1 MMPGAPLFVA
11 IDVGTTGARAMAVD
25 LDGGVRG
32 EARSAYATATPRPG
46 WAEQDPR
53 DWREAALDALTMLT
67 ALPELDAAAIAAI
80 GLTGQCP
87 TIAPFD
93 RAREPVGPGLL
104 YRDNRATVEAEEMR
118 ARLGD
123 EALHARTGHIPSAFH
138 VGPKVLWLREH
149 DARTFAAA
157 DCFMQPRDVVLH
169 ALTGFTATD
178 ETHANS
184 TLFFDLRARSWAED
198 LLDTYSLS
206 AGLFP
211 AVAAAWSPGGEVLAG
226 VAQRTG
232 VPPGCPVVLGAADSQ
247 CAAYGSGV
255 LAPGPI
261 SEMSGASSCLNSVLH
276 EPSDDLRITH
286 YSYLLPDAY
295 CTELGVNVSGAAL
308 QWALSQFGLA
318 SFAEL
323 ESRAMGT
330 RRALDAERTE
340 DPRTVAPLFLP
351 YLGDGERDDPT
362 LRAAFI
368 GLSDRHGRDE
378 LAYAA
383 LEGVAF
389 AVAETV
395 SILHASSP
403 LHELRVG
410 GGGARV
416 PLLGQIKAD
425 ALEVVVKHLKHDSAP
440 VGAAMLAARQTGF
453 ADEARAALQANLEQA
468 ERFEPDPGAAAA
480 VRERYSWFLEVRAS
494 QAVRLQ
500 P

>member
-1 MMPGAPLFVA
+1 MPGDPLFVA
-11 IDVGTTGARAMAVD
+11 VDVGTTGARAMAVD
-25 LDGGVRG
+25 SEGGVRA
-32 EARSAYATATPRPG
+32 EARSPYATATPRPG

-53 DWREAALDALTMLT
+53 AWRESALEALTMLV
-67 ALPELDAAAIAAI
+67 ALPELEAPAIAAI

-93 RAREPVGPGLL
+93 RARDPLGPGLL
-104 YRDNRATVEAEEMR
+104 YRDNRATAQAEQMR
-118 ARLGD
+118 VRLGD

-149 DARTFAAA
+149 DASTFAAT

-169 ALTGFTATD
+169 ALTGVTATD

-184 TLFFDLRARSWAED
+184 TLFFDLRARAWAED
-198 LLDTYSLS
+198 LLDAYSLS
-206 AGLFP
+206 SGLFP
-211 AVAAAWSPGGEVLAG
+211 RVAPAWSPIGEVNVAAAE
-226 VAQRTG
+226 RTG
-232 VPPGCPVVLGAADSQ
+232 LPPACPVVLGAADSQ
-247 CAAYGSGV
+247 CAAYGSDV
-255 LAPGPI
+255 LHPGPI
-261 SEMSGASSCLNSVLH
+261 SEMSGASSCLNSVLD
-276 EPSDDLRITH
+276 EPSEDLRITH
-286 YSYLLPDAY
+286 YSYLLPEVF

-308 QWALSQFGLA
+308 QWGLSQFGLA
-318 SFAEL
+318 GFAEL
-323 ESRAMGT
+323 EARATGP
-330 RRALDAERTE
+330 RRELGSHRAE
-340 DPRTVAPLFLP
+340 DPRAVAPLFLP

-378 LAYAA
+378 LAYAV

-395 SILHASSP
+395 SILRVSSP

-416 PLLGQIKAD
+416 PILGQLKAD
-425 ALEVVVKHLKHDSAP
+425 VLGVVVKHLGHDSAG
-440 VGAAMLAARQTGF
+440 VGAALLAAGQTGF
-453 ADEARAALQANLEQA
+453 ADAARAGLEANLEQA
-468 ERFEPDPGAAAA
+468 ECFEPDPVTAAA

-500 P
+500 S

>member
-1 MMPGAPLFVA
+1 MQAL
-11 IDVGTTGARAMAVD
+11 
-25 LDGGVRG
+25 
-32 EARSAYATATPRPG
+32 
-46 WAEQDPR
+46 
-53 DWREAALDALTMLT
+53 AALT
-67 ALPELDAAAIAAI
+67 ALPDLDATAIAAI

-93 RAREPVGPGLL
+93 RSREPVGPGLL
-104 YRDNRATVEAEEMR
+104 YRDNRATAEADEMR

-123 EALHARTGHIPSAFH
+123 EALHARTGHIASAFH

-149 DARTFAAA
+149 DPRTFAAA
-157 DCFMQPRDVVLH
+157 DRFMQPRDVVLH
-169 ALTGFTATD
+169 SLTGVTATD

-184 TLFFDLRARSWAED
+184 TLFFDLRARAWAED
-198 LLDTYSLS
+198 LLDAYSLS

-211 AVAAAWSPGGEVLAG
+211 KVAPAWSPIGEVVDGA
-226 VAQRTG
+226 AHQTG
-232 VPPGCPVVLGAADSQ
+232 LPAGCPVVIGAADSQ
-247 CAAYGSGV
+247 CAAYGSDV
-255 LAPGPI
+255 VSPGPI

-276 EPSDDLRITH
+276 EPSEDLRITH
-286 YSYLLPDAY
+286 YSYLLPGVY

-308 QWALSQFGLA
+308 QWALSQFGFE
-318 SFAEL
+318 SFGEL
-323 ESRAMGT
+323 NARAMGP
-330 RRALDAERTE
+330 RRELGAQRAE
-340 DPRTVAPLFLP
+340 DPRAVAPLFLP

-378 LAYAA
+378 LAYAV

-395 SILHASSP
+395 SVLRVSSP

-410 GGGARV
+410 GGGAR
-416 PLLGQIKAD
+416 LTILGQIKAD
-425 ALEVVVKHLKHDSAP
+425 ALGVAVKHLRHDSAP
-440 VGAAMLAARQTGF
+440 VGAALLAARQTGF
-453 ADEARAALQANLEQA
+453 ADEARAGLRANLEQA
-468 ERFEPDPGAAAA
+468 ACFEPDAAAAAA

-500 P
+500 S